1 MNEDYSWLYDE
12 FQNVKTFVLKNTTLY
27 PTFQSEVTV
36 NNGLPLLS
44 EIKLTA
50 VTSSS
55 TADS

>member
-12 FQNVKTFVLKNTTLY
+12 LQNVKTFVLKNATLY

-50 VTSSS
+50 EQAV
-55 TADS
+55 